1 MNVGAILGQKGRKVI
16 TVAAYASLLDVAK
29 LLAENGIG
37 CIVVVDE
44 GGKVVGV
51 ISERDI
57 VRGLGEKGHEVLK
70 APVAA
75 LMTEEV
81 ITCKERD
88 TVDRVMAIMSSHRFR
103 HMPVVEN
110 DQLIG
115 IISIGDVV
123 KTKIAS
129 AEMEA
134 EAMREYIVAGR

>member
-16 TVAAYASLLDVAK
+16 TVAAYTSLLDVTR
-29 LLAENGIG
+29 LLAKNGIG
-37 CIVVVDE
+37 CIVVVDDNE
-44 GGKVVGV
+44 KVVGV

-57 VRGLGEKGHEVLK
+57 VRGLGEKGQEILK

-75 LMTEEV
+75 LMTSDV
-81 ITCKERD
+81 ITCIERD
-88 TVDRVMAIMSSHRFR
+88 TVDRVMAVMSSHRFR

-115 IISIGDVV
+115 IVSIGDVV

-134 EAMREYIVAGR
+134 EAMREYIVARR